1 MSIEDEQY
9 DRENY
14 SLIIINFLDTDLED
28 NSKAVALIY
37 LNGELDDT
45 IKIKGSTTIFIHKQD
60 ILTFE
65 IKDMSPPQTIGVLD
79 IATLQLL
86 QENERLFQKWLP
98 SIYNQKMHKFL
109 FEFEIQKMGTLS
121 SSKILRNQNQVNE
134 VESGQQP
141 NRNSQLQSQL
151 SGSDKYIP
159 CIQSTQLNNGNQ
171 QVINKSE
178 DSSKMQNQSPVKQT
192 ANQEYQ
198 KYLDNEISQNK
209 QTKSQSHEAQTSQK
223 NGEDNSQQQKEIFTI
238 SPIKVIE
245 DQDIKKNGY
254 TFQKFKQNN
263 QLTLN
268 DGQVDSSLIN
278 SNGDNL
284 IIQSSQLNK
293 NQISPNGPSQA
304 IFMTESN
311 EIYDVLEDE
320 LVKLAKKIQNKSFNS
335 LIEKRRSQY
344 LELKNLLQ
352 EISEQFEA
360 LKKHPCRGC
369 EKKYIPSIQKGIQK
383 LYSGYKQ
390 LMSQISQSQQIQNS
404 QQLQQQQSQRHQ
416 MPVQEFIQS
425 LSASKKGIAQVQA
438 KQNTQRSKSPIT
450 TRSLQVPQQGVSGSN
465 GKQNKYI
472 EQQQNV
478 SNQQLS
484 KQTTTYQMSPNNSRK
499 LDKVKEEEAKTHNL
513 QVNSDYI
520 RNQLET
526 QFKRTHELEVE
537 NKQLKLR
544 NFILEGDLKNL
555 LKRIQQEKLTFSSR
569 ATFKLQEFRQIFEYF
584 HSLRLERESLLDEI
598 HQLQDEL
605 KIGQQGDKK
614 KNSFNTNNHKQ
625 NNTQLKSIQQTMNE
639 YAKYK
644 QDTLQAVQQEEQRI
658 ENEGRSYRYPSS
670 FSQQYT
676 YPNHQSNSLSPKLR
690 DNYSNQITQQY
701 GIDELSQLNQDK
713 YPSYKYEDQTFQNGG
728 LYQKNDISN
737 ILKTSQNSYPQY
749 NRDNSGQKHISKSIR
764 ENNSPS
770 QQGGAYDT
778 RSKENGPSSSGSTR
792 SEIHHLL
799 NQRKNVINELLEKIG
814 EI

>member
-1 MSIEDEQY
+1 MSSDDEQY

-65 IKDMSPPQTIGVLD
+65 IKDMSPPQTIGVID

-86 QENERLFQKWLP
+86 QENERIFQKWLP
-98 SIYNQKMHKFL
+98 SVYNQKMHKFL

-134 VESGQQP
+134 VESGQQL
-141 NRNSQLQSQL
+141 NRNSQIQSQL

-171 QVINKSE
+171 QTISKSE
-178 DSSKMQNQSPVKQT
+178 DSNKMSNQSPVKQT
-192 ANQEYQ
+192 INQEYQ

-209 QTKSQSHEAQTSQK
+209 QGKNQQQEAQSLQK
-223 NGEDNSQQQKEIFTI
+223 NGGDNNQQQKEIFTI

-268 DGQVDSSLIN
+268 DGQIDSSLVN
-278 SNGDNL
+278 SNLENVNT
-284 IIQSSQLNK
+284 QSNQLNK

-320 LVKLAKKIQNKSFNS
+320 LVKLAKKIQNKNFNS

-390 LMSQISQSQQIQNS
+390 LMSQISQSQQVQNS

-450 TRSLQVPQQGVSGSN
+450 QRSMQATQQGLSGSN
-465 GKQNKYI
+465 GKQNKVI
-472 EQQQNV
+472 EQQV
-478 SNQQLS
+478 SVQQLN
-484 KQTTTYQMSPNNSRK
+484 KQTANYQMSPNNSRK
-499 LDKVKEEEAKTHNL
+499 IDKVKEEELKTHNL

-520 RNQLET
+520 RNQLES
-526 QFKRTHELEVE
+526 QFKKTHELEVE

-614 KNSFNTNNHKQ
+614 KSSLNTNNTRQ
-625 NNTQLKSIQQTMNE
+625 NNSQLKSIQQTMNE

-670 FSQQYT
+670 LSQQYT
-676 YPNHQSNSLSPKLR
+676 YANNQSNSLSPKIR
-690 DNYSNQITQQY
+690 DNYSNQIFQQY
-701 GIDELSQLNQDK
+701 GIDDLSQLNQDK
-713 YPSYKYEDQTFQNGG
+713 YPSYKYEDQTFQSGG

-737 ILKTSQNSYPQY
+737 ILKASQNSYPQY
-749 NRDNSGQKHISKSIR
+749 NREHSGQKHISKNIR

-770 QQGGAYDT
+770 QLGGAYDT
-778 RSKENGPSSSGSTR
+778 KTKENGPSSSGSTR

>member
-86 QENERLFQKWLP
+86 QENQRIFQKWLP
-98 SIYNQKMHKFL
+98 SVYNQKIHKFL

-159 CIQSTQLNNGNQ
+159 CIQSTQLNNENQ
-171 QVINKSE
+171 QIMNKQE
-178 DSSKMQNQSPVKQT
+178 DLNKISNQSPVKQT
-192 ANQEYQ
+192 INQEYQ

-209 QTKSQSHEAQTSQK
+209 QTKNQSHDVQTQQK
-223 NGEDNSQQQKEIFTI
+223 NGEDNNQQQKEIFTI

-263 QLTLN
+263 QLTIN
-268 DGQVDSSLIN
+268 DGQVDSSLVG
-278 SNGDNL
+278 SNVDNL
-284 IIQSSQLNK
+284 NMQSNQLNK

-320 LVKLAKKIQNKSFNS
+320 LVKLAKKIQNKNFNS
-335 LIEKRRSQY
+335 LIERRRSQY

-404 QQLQQQQSQRHQ
+404 QSLQLQQSQRHQ
-416 MPVQEFIQS
+416 MPVLEFIQS
-425 LSASKKGIAQVQA
+425 LSASKKGIAQVQV
-438 KQNTQRSKSPIT
+438 KQNAQRSKSPIAS
-450 TRSLQVPQQGVSGSN
+450 RSLQATQQGLSGSN
-465 GKQNKYI
+465 GKQNKNI
-472 EQQQNV
+472 EQQQTI
-478 SNQQLS
+478 QQLN
-484 KQTTTYQMSPNNSRK
+484 KQTAIYQMSPNNSRK
-499 LDKVKEEEAKTHNL
+499 IDKVKEEELKTHNL

-520 RNQLET
+520 RNQLES
-526 QFKRTHELEVE
+526 QFKKTHDLEVE

-555 LKRIQQEKLTFSSR
+555 LKRIQQEKLTFSTR

-605 KIGQQGDKK
+605 KIGQQGDRKK
-614 KNSFNTNNHKQ
+614 SSFNTNSQKQ
-625 NNTQLKSIQQTMNE
+625 NSSQLKSIQQTMNE

-644 QDTLQAVQQEEQRI
+644 QDTLQAVQQEEQRV

-670 FSQQYT
+670 FSQQYS
-676 YPNHQSNSLSPKLR
+676 YPNNQSHSLSPKLR
-690 DNYSNQITQQY
+690 DNYSNQIFQQY
-701 GIDELSQLNQDK
+701 GIDDTSQLNQDK

-728 LYQKNDISN
+728 QNQKNDITN
-737 ILKTSQNSYPQY
+737 ILKTSQNQFPQN
-749 NRDNSGQKHISKSIR
+749 NRENSGQKHISKSIR

-770 QQGGAYDT
+770 QQGGSYDT
-778 RSKENGPSSSGSTR
+778 KSKENGPTSTGSTR